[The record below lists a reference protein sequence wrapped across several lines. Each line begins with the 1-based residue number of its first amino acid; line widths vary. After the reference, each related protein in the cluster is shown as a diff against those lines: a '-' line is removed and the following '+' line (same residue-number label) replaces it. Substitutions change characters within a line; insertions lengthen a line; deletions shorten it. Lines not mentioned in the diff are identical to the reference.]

1 METEAAAAR
10 LLAGGGPGGARG
22 GRPEQEDGDQPPDP
36 EGEEQCRGVGGNEG
50 YLRDS
55 ECGMRLHAG

>member
-1 METEAAAAR
+1 MAG
-10 LLAGGGPGGARG
+10 AGGGPGGARG
-22 GRPEQEDGDQPPDP
+22 GRSEQEDGDQPPDP
-36 EGEEQCRGVGGNEG
+36 EGEEQCRGWVGGNEG